1 MAQEPEAI
9 TLPYDSC
16 NIGGQMKTLSL
27 TNTMVD
33 AKERPSLTL
42 VSTLQ
47 STLLVF
53 LLFFPVTFMH
63 MFLHEAGHA
72 LVNLIEGVP
81 VHFLY
86 AHPFSFVGFVRP
98 GADYYNVWVHAS
110 GEIFELLVSAVI
122 FIVLWKRRSFYT
134 LPFLLVFPWSALYNG
149 MGGIFDTLGHT
160 GDYYNILTITGWSP
174 AGFYLISLIYIIGGI
189 FFLSSLFPLLGLAPE
204 NKRSLIVLPAGMA
217 LYTLLGLPIAYL
229 LVPGSPIDLQYH
241 VATEII
247 NSAYYRPIFMGSV
260 GILLALIYTTLYRS
274 LYRRIPV
281 SLRTEGVSL
290 SWRDFWYPGLLF
302 AISLVLGFMVIL

>member
-1 MAQEPEAI
+1 
-9 TLPYDSC
+9 
-16 NIGGQMKTLSL
+16 
-27 TNTMVD
+27 
-33 AKERPSLTL
+33 

-53 LLFFPVTFMH
+53 LLFFPVTFMR

-72 LVNLIEGVP
+72 LVHLIEGVP

-86 AHPFSFVGFVRP
+86 AHPFSFLGFVRP
-98 GADYYNVWVHAS
+98 GGNYYNIWGHAS

-122 FIVLWKRRSFYT
+122 FIALWKRRSFYT
-134 LPFLLVFPWSALYNG
+134 LPFLMVFPWSALFNG
-149 MGGIFDTLGHT
+149 VGGIFDTLGNT
-160 GDYYNILTITGWSP
+160 GDYHNILTITGWSP

-189 FFLSSLFPLLGLAPE
+189 FFLISLFPLLGLKPGDI
-204 NKRSLIVLPAGMA
+204 KSLLILPAGMLLYSVVGLLIA
-217 LYTLLGLPIAYL
+217 LTII
-229 LVPGSPIDLQYH
+229 PGSPIDIQYH
-241 VATEII
+241 VAQEII
-247 NSAYYRPIFMGSV
+247 LSARYRPIFMGSV

-290 SWRDFWYPGLLF
+290 TWRDFWYPGLLF
-302 AISLVLGFMVIL
+302 IISIILGFIVIL

>member
-1 MAQEPEAI
+1 MKSI
-9 TLPYDSC
+9 TIPNTEI
-16 NIGGQMKTLSL
+16 NIKE
-27 TNTMVD
+27 NTSSTIV
-33 AKERPSLTL
+33 T
-42 VSTLQ
+42 TLQ

-53 LLFFPVTFMH
+53 LLFFPVTFMR

-72 LVNLIEGVP
+72 LVHLVEGVP
-81 VHFLY
+81 VQFLY
-86 AHPFSFVGFVRP
+86 AHPFSFLGFVRP

-122 FIVLWKRRSFYT
+122 FILLWKRRSFYT

-160 GDYYNILTITGWSP
+160 GDYHNIITITGWSP
-174 AGFYLISLIYIIGGI
+174 AGFYLISLVYIIGGI
-189 FFLSSLFPLLGLAPE
+189 FFLISLFPLLGLKPGE
-204 NKRSLIVLPAGMA
+204 RKSLFVLPAGML
-217 LYTLLGLPIAYL
+217 LYTALGLPIAYF
-229 LVPGSPIDLQYH
+229 LVPGSPIDVRYH
-241 VATEII
+241 VAHEII
-247 NSAYYRPIFMGSV
+247 LSAYYRPLFMGAI

-302 AISLVLGFMVIL
+302 CISMILGLMVIL